1 MTWGGQNG
9 NNISIKYRDIHPSH
23 LGYLDILVCGNSDP
37 GTSGSLT
44 PFTKM
49 KSFYFDDSLEPSD
62 FYYRLAEDLKAE
74 YKKKGVKYI
83 TFQYDTP
90 EEFYNALTS
99 YRKDN
104 KRKSQHDDAPDC
116 LTGVYEMHARRNNR
130 KGIHQRN

>member
-1 MTWGGQNG
+1 
-9 NNISIKYRDIHPSH
+9 
-23 LGYLDILVCGNSDP
+23 
-37 GTSGSLT
+37 
-44 PFTKM
+44 M

-99 YRKDN
+99 FQKYANDSVKIYGTSRAGVYEIEYCDEVDID
-104 KRKSQHDDAPDC
+104 SDDAPSIVADAKKKKKSEKEA
-116 LTGVYEMHARRNNR
+116 LR
-130 KGIHQRN
+130 KLEEEQEQIEANET